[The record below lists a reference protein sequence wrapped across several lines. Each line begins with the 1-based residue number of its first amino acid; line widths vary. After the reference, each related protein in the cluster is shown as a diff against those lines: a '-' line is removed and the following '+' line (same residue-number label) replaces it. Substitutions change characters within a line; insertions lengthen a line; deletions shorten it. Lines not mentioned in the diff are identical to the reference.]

1 MRWNH
6 FKPKQ
11 MKRFISRVYRESGAG
26 ERTVHVIYEASD
38 GLTVIY
44 IIYEVPCLGGA
55 LQLLQHLINNSLYI
69 LYFQYTYF

>member
-1 MRWNH
+1 MEAFQTETNET
-6 FKPKQ
+6 F
-11 MKRFISRVYRESGAG
+11 YRAGGPG
-26 ERTVHVIYEASD
+26 ERAVHVIYEASD

-44 IIYEVPCLGGA
+44 IIYGVPCLGGA